1 MANEAQKF
9 WLHTPLNAVKKL
21 IDQTFSYA
29 QEADEDLAEMYMD
42 DLNDFKKAIALFRNS
57 DCEGLAD
64 FICRMDTSPRE
75 QLVVA
80 FGQDCGNDFVSQNL
94 GWEIR

>member
-21 IDQTFSYA
+21 MDQTFSYA
-29 QEADEDLAEMYMD
+29 QEADKDLAEMYMD
-42 DLNDFKKAIALFRNS
+42 DLNDFKKAVALFRNS

-64 FICRMDTSPRE
+64 FIARMDTSPRE

-80 FGQDCGNDFVSQNL
+80 FGRDCGNDFVSQNL